1 MPENYINVLFSK
13 GLVFDDIIK
22 LLNIEKIN
30 LCKQKNE
37 FLNVCGQQEPIE
49 VPVIPLYVLVDVN
62 GREYY
67 I

>member
-13 GLVFDDIIK
+13 GLVLDDIIK

-30 LCKQKNE
+30 LCKQKNK
-37 FLNVCGQQEPIE
+37 FLNVIGCNKEK
-49 VPVIPLYVLVDVN
+49 VKVIPLYVLTDSN
-62 GREYY
+62 GKNYY